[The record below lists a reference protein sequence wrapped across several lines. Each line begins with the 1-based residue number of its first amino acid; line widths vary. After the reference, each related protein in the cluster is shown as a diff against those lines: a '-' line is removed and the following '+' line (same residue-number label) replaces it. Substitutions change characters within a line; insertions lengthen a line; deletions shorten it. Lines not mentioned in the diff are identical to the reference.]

1 MGTVVWQL
9 NDCWPVTSWS
19 AIDGNGRPKPLL
31 YALRAAHA
39 DRLVTVQ
46 PDGQGLRVALVN
58 DHGAA
63 ASGALRLTRRSV
75 DSTVLAEWS
84 AEYELAAHDSTSV
97 AVPDEIAHTAAS
109 ANEFVVAEWAGERGL
124 WFFGEYRDQ
133 PLTQPEL
140 QIAVTDAPADGHAHR
155 TVPVSISSEVLVRDL
170 VLEVDRVHPEAR
182 ALAGLVTLLPGET
195 VTIPV
200 RLPAGVPA
208 DALGDASLVRT
219 ANELVAGASA

>member
-1 MGTVVWQL
+1 V
-9 NDCWPVTSWS
+9 PV
-19 AIDGNGRPKPLL
+19 
-31 YALRAAHA
+31 
-39 DRLVTVQ
+39 
-46 PDGQGLRVALVN
+46 
-58 DHGAA
+58 
-63 ASGALRLTRRSV
+63 
-75 DSTVLAEWS
+75 
-84 AEYELAAHDSTSV
+84 
-97 AVPDEIAHTAAS
+97 EIAHAA
-109 ANEFVVAEWAGERGL
+109 APAHEYVVAEWAGERGL